1 MTVSAPVGVFD
12 SGIGGWSVLR
22 EIRREL
28 PAESLLYFADSAC
41 APYGDRAASFVL
53 ARSLAIAEWLI
64 AAGAKALVVACNTAT
79 SAAVAELR
87 ARYDLPIVAIEPAL
101 KPAAL
106 QSQSGVVAVLATSR
120 TIEGNKF
127 SQLREQYGSE
137 VRILAQ
143 ACPGLVEQVEA
154 GELKTPATAALLRA
168 YVEPL
173 LAQGADTIVLA
184 CTHYPWLGEC
194 LRQIVGDDITII
206 DPAPAV
212 ARELRRR
219 LAEAHLLAA
228 ADTAPVVRAVTTGD
242 PQRFLTQLHA
252 LGETSVPVSGIALHT
267 NAELTEPGR
276 ILA

>member
-1 MTVSAPVGVFD
+1 
-12 SGIGGWSVLR
+12 
-22 EIRREL
+22 
-28 PAESLLYFADSAC
+28 
-41 APYGDRAASFVL
+41 VL

-64 AAGAKALVVACNTAT
+64 AAGVKALVVACNTAT

-87 ARYDLPIVAIEPAL
+87 ARYALPVVAIEPAL

-137 VRILAQ
+137 VQILAQ

-154 GELKTPATAALLRA
+154 GELNTPATAALLRA

-173 LAQGADTIVLA
+173 LAQGADTLVLA
-184 CTHYPWLGEC
+184 CTHYLWLGEC
-194 LRQIVGDDITII
+194 LRQIVGDEITII

-228 ADTAPVVRAVTTGD
+228 TATAPVVRAFTTGA
-242 PQRFLTQLHA
+242 PQRFRDQLHA
-252 LGETSVPVSGIALHT
+252 LGETSVPVNGIALNPDVLSVESGNT
-267 NAELTEPGR
+267 
-276 ILA
+276 LA

>member
-1 MTVSAPVGVFD
+1 M
-12 SGIGGWSVLR
+12 
-22 EIRREL
+22 
-28 PAESLLYFADSAC
+28 
-41 APYGDRAASFVL
+41 
-53 ARSLAIAEWLI
+53 
-64 AAGAKALVVACNTAT
+64 
-79 SAAVAELR
+79 AELR

-143 ACPGLVEQVEA
+143 ACPGLAEQVEA
-154 GELKTPATAALLRA
+154 GELNAPATAALLRA